1 MQPTEPATTTAKRQH
16 AIEIIEWLA
25 SDDCH
30 KLDVAGLIAILAA
43 VLRDNGVPVD
53 RLVLHLR
60 APHPTIF
67 GRSIAWAPGEP
78 VALLNIEHGEEL
90 SERIQRSPVLH
101 AMSSREWVVL
111 RTDDRRWMLHDIF
124 LGRGLVELCI
134 APIIHGA
141 SERAVSAV
149 TVGTRRH
156 EGFSE
161 ADLALLRRI
170 LPALR
175 GAIELKVWR
184 FTTKTMLDTYIGSG
198 PEQRVLS
205 GHVRRGDVETL
216 EAALMFCDMHGFT
229 DLSNRLSSERVLEL
243 LNIYFDEVVP
253 SVAQCGGEILKF
265 MGDGLLAF
273 FRDDA
278 GAGPSCAA
286 ALGAARI
293 GQRIPPCRICST
305 NSACAASPSA
315 TASASRR
322 CASTPRSDGF
332 ANDWHFVH
340 LGQPRRRRRRPGLH
354 RGRGGDAR
362 GPHLP
367 AGSRRLERRGTSS
380 RSRRIAH
387 FIDQQG
393 AVAGIQLAHAGRKAS
408 TRRPW
413 SGARQG
419 RRAREGGW
427 AAARAQ
433 RRALR
438 RRLPDAAA
446 RSTIGGDRTGCRRP
460 SSTRPSAPTRPAS
473 A

>member
-1 MQPTEPATTTAKRQH
+1 MQPTEPATATAKRQH
-16 AIEIIEWLA
+16 AIEFIEWLA

-30 KLDVAGLIAILAA
+30 RLDVAGLIAVLAA
-43 VLRDNGVPVD
+43 MLHDNGVPVD

-78 VALLNIEHGEEL
+78 VAFLDIEHGEEL

-101 AMSSREWVVL
+101 AMLSREWVVL
-111 RTDDRRWMLHDIF
+111 RTDDQQWALHDIF

-134 APIIHGA
+134 APMVHGA
-141 SERAVSAV
+141 GERAVSAV

-161 ADLALLRRI
+161 PDLALLRRI
-170 LPALR
+170 VPALR

-198 PEQRVLS
+198 PQERVLS

-253 SVAQCGGEILKF
+253 SVTQCGGEILKF

-286 ALGAARI
+286 ALGAARLV
-293 GQRIPPCRICST
+293 GER
-305 NSACAASPSA
+305 
-315 TASASRR
+315 
-322 CASTPRSDGF
+322 
-332 ANDWHFVH
+332 
-340 LGQPRRRRRRPGLH
+340 LG
-354 RGRGGDAR
+354 A
-362 GPHLP
+362 
-367 AGSRRLERRGTSS
+367 
-380 RSRRIAH
+380 IA
-387 FIDQQG
+387 
-393 AVAGIQLAHAGRKAS
+393 
-408 TRRPW
+408 
-413 SGARQG
+413 
-419 RRAREGGW
+419 
-427 AAARAQ
+427 
-433 RRALR
+433 
-438 RRLPDAAA
+438 LPDAEVRAGIGLHYGEVSYGNIGSGQRLDFTVIGRDVNLTSRIQGLCGQTSQPLLLSKRFAGLLAA
-446 RSTIGGDRTGCRRP
+446 PGAVSIGSHALKGFAEPVELFAWKRS
-460 SSTRPSAPTRPAS
+460 
-473 A
+473 

>member
-1 MQPTEPATTTAKRQH
+1 MQPTEPATTTAKRRH

-43 VLRDNGVPVD
+43 VLRENGVPVD

-67 GRSIAWAPGEP
+67 GRSIAGAPGEP

-134 APIIHGA
+134 APMIHGA

-286 ALGAARI
+286 ALGAARLV
-293 GQRIPPCRICST
+293 GERL
-305 NSACAASPSA
+305 AA
-315 TASASRR
+315 
-322 CASTPRSDGF
+322 
-332 ANDWHFVH
+332 
-340 LGQPRRRRRRPGLH
+340 
-354 RGRGGDAR
+354 
-362 GPHLP
+362 
-367 AGSRRLERRGTSS
+367 
-380 RSRRIAH
+380 IA
-387 FIDQQG
+387 
-393 AVAGIQLAHAGRKAS
+393 
-408 TRRPW
+408 
-413 SGARQG
+413 
-419 RRAREGGW
+419 
-427 AAARAQ
+427 
-433 RRALR
+433 
-438 RRLPDAAA
+438 LPDAEVRAGIGLHYGEVHYGNIGSGQRLDFTVIGRDVNLTSRIQGLCGQTSQPLLLSKRFAGLLAA
-446 RSTIGGDRTGCRRP
+446 PGAVSIGSHALKGFAEP
-460 SSTRPSAPTRPAS
+460 VELFAWKKS
-473 A
+473 